1 MIPPAKPPGTL
12 RFLTL
17 NLWGENG
24 SWQGRMGLLL
34 DSLAALAPDVVGLQ
48 EVRDVP
54 GRVPNQAAEI
64 ARRYGWN
71 HVFAPST
78 AWGGGHEGLAIV
90 SRFPI
95 GAHEAQPLPH
105 STETEGRIVLSVRI
119 DPPDGAAPFWVH
131 TTHLAFR
138 EGEGRKREDQVLFVD
153 KVVSAHANDHVQIIM
168 GDFNTVPDSDEIRW
182 LTGMTTLDGR
192 RVAYQDTWARANAVG
207 SGGASLAGVTWAS
220 LNPYVGLMHW
230 LRPDRRLDY
239 IFTTQVRRDR
249 RGTVHGAWV
258 VLDEPGETAAGERV
272 FVSDHFGVV
281 ADVQM
286 VQMVPMVAE
295 PGRAPA

>member
-1 MIPPAKPPGTL
+1 MPDQKIPGTL

-24 SWQGRMGLLL
+24 PWQARLGLLAGRL
-34 DSLAALAPDVVGLQ
+34 GELAPDVIGLQ
-48 EVRDVP
+48 EVREVP

-64 ARRYGWN
+64 ARACGFH

-105 STETEGRIVLSVRI
+105 SIETEGRIILSARI
-119 DPPDGAAPFWVH
+119 DADAAVAGSFWFH
-131 TTHLAFR
+131 TTHLSFR
-138 EGEGRKREDQVLFVD
+138 ETEGRKREDQVLFVD
-153 KVVSAHANDHVQIIM
+153 KVVAAHAGDPIQIVT
-168 GDFNTVPDSDEIRW
+168 GDFNTVPEADEIRW
-182 LTGMTTLDGR
+182 LTGLHTLDGR
-192 RVAYQDTWARANAVG
+192 RVFYQDAWARAHRGEA
-207 SGGASLAGVTWAS
+207 AAGVTWTRANAS
-220 LNPYVGLMHW
+220 IDGLHW
-230 LRPDRRLDY
+230 LTPERRLDY

-249 RGTVHGAWV
+249 RGTVHGAKV
-258 VLDEPGETAAGERV
+258 VFDQPGVAPDGTRLY
-272 FVSDHFGVV
+272 VSDHFGVV

-286 VQMVPMVAE
+286 VAE
-295 PGRAPA
+295 PAHVAP

>member
-1 MIPPAKPPGTL
+1 M
-12 RFLTL
+12 
-17 NLWGENG
+17 
-24 SWQGRMGLLL
+24 QLLA
-34 DSLAALAPDVVGLQ
+34 DGIRALAPDVIGLQ

-64 ARRYGWN
+64 ARPHGWH

-105 STETEGRIVLSVRI
+105 STEKEGRIVLSARV
-119 DPPDGAAPFWVH
+119 DADGGAFWVH
-131 TTHLAFR
+131 TTHLSFR
-138 EGEGRKREDQVLFVD
+138 ETEGRQREDQVLFVD
-153 KVVSAHANDHVQIIM
+153 KVVAAHANDHVQLLM
-168 GDFNTVPDSDEIRW
+168 GDFNTVPESDEIRW

-192 RVAYQDTWARANAVG
+192 RVAYQDAWARATSDAGAAGVTWARAN
-207 SGGASLAGVTWAS
+207 
-220 LNPYVGLMHW
+220 PYVGQMYW
-230 LRPDRRLDY
+230 LTPDRRLDY
-239 IFTTQVRRDR
+239 IFVTPIRRDR
-249 RGTVHGAWV
+249 RATVHAAHV
-258 VLDEPGETAAGERV
+258 VLDEPRVAPDKTRV

-286 VQMVPMVAE
+286 VQMVAE
-295 PGRAPA
+295 PAHAAP

>member
-1 MIPPAKPPGTL
+1 MIPPAKSPGTL
-12 RFLTL
+12 RVLTL

-34 DSLAALAPDVVGLQ
+34 DRLAALAPDVIGLQ

-64 ARRYGWN
+64 AARFGWN

-78 AWGGGHEGLAIV
+78 AWGGGHEGLAVV

-105 STETEGRIVLSVRI
+105 STETEGRIILSARI
-119 DPPDGAAPFWVH
+119 DAGAPFASPVWIH
-131 TTHLAFR
+131 TTHLSFR
-138 EGEGRKREDQVLFVD
+138 ETEGRKREDQVLFID
-153 KVVSAHANDHVQIIM
+153 KVIAAHANDNVQFLM
-168 GDFNTVPDSDEIRW
+168 GDFNAPPDSDELRW

-207 SGGASLAGVTWAS
+207 SGGGSLAGVTWAS

-286 VQMVPMVAE
+286 VAE
-295 PGRAPA
+295 PAHAAP

>member
-1 MIPPAKPPGTL
+1 MIPPAKSPGAL
-12 RFLTL
+12 RVLTL

-34 DSLAALAPDVVGLQ
+34 DRLAALAPDVIGLQ
-48 EVRDVP
+48 EVREVP

-64 ARRYGWN
+64 ARRFGWN

-78 AWGGGHEGLAIV
+78 AWGGGHEGLAVV

-105 STETEGRIVLSVRI
+105 STETEGRIILSARV
-119 DPPDGAAPFWVH
+119 DLGAPFASPVWVH
-131 TTHLAFR
+131 TTHLSFR
-138 EGEGRKREDQVLFVD
+138 ETEGRKREDQVLFID
-153 KVVSAHANDHVQIIM
+153 KVVAAHANDNVQFVM
-168 GDFNTVPDSDEIRW
+168 GDFNAPPDSDELRW

-207 SGGASLAGVTWAS
+207 SGGGSLAGVTWAS

-286 VQMVPMVAE
+286 IAE
-295 PGRAPA
+295 PAHAAP

>member
-1 MIPPAKPPGTL
+1 VDDPVADEEKRPGVL

-24 SWQGRMGLLL
+24 PWQARMDLLL
-34 DSLAALAPDVVGLQ
+34 DSLAPLAPDVICLQ

-54 GRVPNQAAEI
+54 GRVPNQAGEI
-64 ARRYGWN
+64 ARRHGWN

-105 STETEGRIVLSVRI
+105 SIETEGRIILSARV
-119 DPPDGAAPFWVH
+119 DADTGAFWAH

-138 EGEGRKREDQVLFVD
+138 ETEGRKREDQVLFID
-153 KVVSAHANDHVQIIM
+153 QVVAAHANDNIQIVT
-168 GDFNTVPDSDEIRW
+168 GDFNAVPDSDEIRW
-182 LTGMTTLDGR
+182 LKGMTTLDGR
-192 RVAYQDTWARANAVG
+192 RVAYQDVWARANAVG
-207 SGGASLAGVTWAS
+207 SGGADRAGITWAS
-220 LNPYVGLMHW
+220 MNPYVGLMHW
-230 LRPDRRLDY
+230 LHPDRRLDY

-249 RGTVHGAWV
+249 RGSVHGARV
-258 VLDEPGETAAGERV
+258 VFDEPGETAAGERV
-272 FVSDHFGVV
+272 FISDHFGVI
-281 ADVQM
+281 ADIQ
-286 VQMVPMVAE
+286 MVAE
-295 PGRAPA
+295 PPHAAP

>member
-1 MIPPAKPPGTL
+1 MIPPAKTPGAL
-12 RFLTL
+12 RVLTL

-24 SWQGRMGLLL
+24 SWQGRIGLLL
-34 DSLAALAPDVVGLQ
+34 DRLAALAPDVIGLQ
-48 EVRDVP
+48 EVREVP

-64 ARRYGWN
+64 AGRFGWN

-105 STETEGRIVLSVRI
+105 STETEGRIILSARI
-119 DPPDGAAPFWVH
+119 DAGAPFASPVWVH
-131 TTHLAFR
+131 TTHLSFR
-138 EGEGRKREDQVLFVD
+138 ETEGRKREDQVLFID
-153 KVVSAHANDHVQIIM
+153 KVVAAHANDNVQVVM
-168 GDFNTVPDSDEIRW
+168 GDFNTPPDSDELRW

-192 RVAYQDTWARANAVG
+192 RVAYQDTWARSNAIG
-207 SGGASLAGVTWAS
+207 SGGGSLAGVTWAS

-286 VQMVPMVAE
+286 VAE
-295 PGRAPA
+295 PAHAAP